1 MTSEPWRERYLVFG
15 APAFGPEERAAML
28 ACLDSGWV
36 GSGPRV
42 AELEERF
49 RTYVGAP
56 AAVAVAVS
64 SFPSSPTAIPT
75 PAASTRRRSSARSR
89 RVRAP

>member
-1 MTSEPWRERYLVFG
+1 
-15 APAFGPEERAAML
+15 ML

-56 AAVAVAVS
+56 AAVSVS
-64 SFPSSPTAIPT
+64 SCTAALHLALLALDLAPGAEVVTSPMTFAHL
-75 PAASTRRRSSARSR
+75 R
-89 RVRAP
+89 